1 MSSSRENR
9 VKSPSKCLAPARSP
23 IVPTIFGIP
32 ASLGVVPTQSQ
43 VPPLA
48 GGEARLGW
56 AVMVERWLSTTD
68 WTLHL
73 QIYSSCQSF
82 WFSIQQHSMKELER
96 ETHVCVHAHRPH
108 TRTQAPHTRTCTCSQ
123 RKFPHQTKTVFSEFT
138 LLSDYFHQ
146 ASYSFW
152 FISIHKQTN
161 ASLCFYCSSRIGFLL
176 EENNVSATTTLPTAD
191 LH

>member
-9 VKSPSKCLAPARSP
+9 GKSPSKCLAPARSP

-56 AVMVERWLSTTD
+56 AVMAERWLSTTD

-108 TRTQAPHTRTCTCSQ
+108 TRTQAPHTHAHAHVHKENFLTKQKQYFQNLLCFQTISI
-123 RKFPHQTKTVFSEFT
+123 KPLIHFDLFPSISRLT
-138 LLSDYFHQ
+138 LLS
-146 ASYSFW
+146 A
-152 FISIHKQTN
+152 FIVPQ
-161 ASLCFYCSSRIGFLL
+161 
-176 EENNVSATTTLPTAD
+176 E
-191 LH
+191 